1 MEPVGHHYIAEA
13 SGCNPEIIGK
23 VETVEQILVR
33 AAEAANVT
41 VWSISFHRFSPNGVS
56 GVIVI
61 SESHLSVHTWPEYG
75 YVALDIFTCGSDAK
89 PEAAVEYALKQF
101 GANSMH
107 ITEVTRGLEEGDR
120 VFFHSI
126 VTWEETLPS
135 AAGKKPRKPQKAPG
149 QPRRVRTR
157 TARSR

>member
-23 VETVEQILVR
+23 VEIVEQILVR
-33 AAEAANVT
+33 AAEVANVT

-75 YVALDIFTCGSDAK
+75 YVALDIFTCGDDAK
-89 PEAAVEYALKQF
+89 PEAAVEYALKEF
-101 GANSMH
+101 GAASMH

-120 VFFHSI
+120 VFYHSI
-126 VTWEETLPS
+126 VTWEETLPTRDGRKRVKS
-135 AAGKKPRKPQKAPG
+135 AKGPKRPRKTT
-149 QPRRVRTR
+149 RVR
-157 TARSR
+157 